1 MSDPFADPS
10 GAGPAP
16 PGAAAGALDP
26 GELVF
31 NARWAA
37 ATKLDLDAGT
47 IATWDR
53 GLVRDSRLLVPIDV
67 QALFVPEG
75 GDEPMVRLTSALNA
89 PDGQGPGFPPPFTA
103 GTARPAGVYLQWAP
117 PDALLRGRLDV
128 MPDRNRLGLA
138 ALPDRWVVLR
148 LLTPAGATTVAAVC
162 TLRPETA

>member
-1 MSDPFADPS
+1 MRRP
-10 GAGPAP
+10 
-16 PGAAAGALDP
+16 ALDP

-75 GDEPMVRLTSALNA
+75 GDEPMVRLPSALNA

-103 GTARPAGVYLQWAP
+103 GTSRARPASTSSGRP
-117 PDALLRGRLDV
+117 P
-128 MPDRNRLGLA
+128 
-138 ALPDRWVVLR
+138 
-148 LLTPAGATTVAAVC
+148 TPSCGAGWTSRRTATGWGSPPC
-162 TLRPETA
+162 PTAGSSSGS